1 MRPSCLKV
9 LQYSGEFP
17 YLFLNHA
24 MSLTER
30 GTFRVL
36 PFLPSLDFS
45 ILTLC
50 SPALLTVFSATFC
63 PAEAALDAAA
73 FVLDAAFFAV
83 DFAFVAVFFAEDF
96 ALAAVAFVFVAAFF
110 AVDFALVVAFLAVFF
125 ATAARSFLEIAALRP
140 AFASPFAPALL
151 IPDADFIPASLSFF
165 AVALPTPGIAIS
177 VARGSFFGFAA
188 MSSPNCA

>member
-9 LQYSGEFP
+9 LQYSGGNSYF
-17 YLFLNHA
+17 LLNHA

-30 GTFRVL
+30 GTFNVL

-45 ILTLC
+45 VLTLC
-50 SPALLTVFSATFC
+50 SPVLLTVFSATFC

-73 FVLDAAFFAV
+73 FVL
-83 DFAFVAVFFAEDF
+83 
-96 ALAAVAFVFVAAFF
+96 VAAFF
-110 AVDFALVVAFLAVFF
+110 AVDLALVVAFFAEDFAFAAAALVLVAAFFAVDLALVVAFFAVFF
-125 ATAARSFLEIAALRP
+125 ATAARSFLEMAALMP

-151 IPDADFIPASLSFF
+151 IPDADFIPASLSFC

-188 MSSPNCA
+188 MSSPNYA